1 MYQKK
6 EYLPTQPVSSTN
18 FEEPKQPRMTLA
30 ELREQRREQDDKT
43 GASSGQTPTG
53 IEQDN

>member
-18 FEEPKQPRMTLA
+18 FEEAKQPRMTLA
-30 ELREQRREQDDKT
+30 ELRQQKREQDDKS
-43 GASSGQTPTG
+43 GAESGQTPTG
-53 IEQDN
+53 VEQEN